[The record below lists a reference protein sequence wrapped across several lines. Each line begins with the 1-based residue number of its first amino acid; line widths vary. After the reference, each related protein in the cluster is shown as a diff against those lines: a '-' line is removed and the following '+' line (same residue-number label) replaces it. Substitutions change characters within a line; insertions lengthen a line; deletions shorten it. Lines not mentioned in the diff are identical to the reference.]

1 MNKNPRRQFL
11 RQASALTGGL
21 LLIPGISH
29 AISTL
34 PERKFR
40 LCLNPGAIGVR
51 ADQRELLAL
60 AHRYGFE
67 AMIGMPDQLAEVSKS
82 ELDELLAEM
91 KEKDITWGA
100 AGLPVQFR
108 TTETKL
114 REDLTALPRL
124 AGACQRAGITRMN
137 TWVMPT
143 HDELT
148 YLENFRQHQDR
159 LQRVANILGHHG
171 IRLGLEYVGPKTL
184 MARDRYAFIRTMAE
198 AKELI
203 AAIGEPNVGFVLD
216 SFHWYCAGESA
227 ADLLTLDKEDIVTVD
242 LNDAR
247 TGFTADE
254 QVDGQR
260 ELPAATGVI
269 DMKGFLGAL
278 TQIGYEGP
286 VRAEPFNARLN
297 EMDNEAAVQAT
308 HAAMKKAIDLLE

>member
-1 MNKNPRRQFL
+1 MKNNNRRQFI
-11 RQASALTGGL
+11 RQAAVLSAAGL
-21 LLIPGISH
+21 WAPVVIGAASPV
-29 AISTL
+29 
-34 PERKFR
+34 PERKFK

-51 ADQRELLAL
+51 TGQRELLEM

-67 AMIGMPDQLAEVSKS
+67 AMVGLPDQLAGMSAS
-82 ELDELLAEM
+82 ELSELRAEM
-91 KEKDITWGA
+91 KTKNISWGA

-108 TTETKL
+108 TTESKL
-114 REDLTALPRL
+114 TEDLVALPRL
-124 AGACQRAGITRMN
+124 AEACQQAGITRMN

-148 YLENFRQHQDR
+148 YRENFRQHTDR
-159 LQRVANILGHHG
+159 LQRVANILGHYG

-184 MARDRYAFIRTMAE
+184 MARDRYSFIRTMAE
-198 AKELI
+198 AKELM

-216 SFHWYCAGESA
+216 SFHWYCAGETA

-247 TGFTADE
+247 TGFSADE

-260 ELPAATGVI
+260 ELPVATGVI

-278 TQIGYEGP
+278 AQIGYDGP

-297 EMDNEAAVQAT
+297 EMENEEAVQT
-308 HAAMKKAIDLLE
+308 TYAAMKKALDLLG